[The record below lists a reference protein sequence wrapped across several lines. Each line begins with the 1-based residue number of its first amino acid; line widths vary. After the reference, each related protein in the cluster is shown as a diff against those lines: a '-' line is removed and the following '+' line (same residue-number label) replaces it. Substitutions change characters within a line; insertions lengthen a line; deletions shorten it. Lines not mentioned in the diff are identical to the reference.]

1 MSSVCI
7 DNHILIWGIRK
18 EATPGQEPMILRAEL
33 FLKCLDE
40 SKITVFVPA
49 VVIGEFLVKVPEGK
63 HQEVQAVLEKRFQ
76 IVPYDAAA
84 AACAAKIFQE
94 HKNSG
99 SSRGIISRDI
109 LKADIQILATAVT
122 RKVGKLYTHDEG
134 LAKLAEK
141 YLPVS
146 QMPEGLAKQTPLL

>member
-33 FLKCLDE
+33 FLKYLDE
-40 SKITVFVPA
+40 SKTTVIVPA
-49 VVIGEFLVKVPEGK
+49 VVIGEFLVKVPEEK

-76 IVPYDAAA
+76 IVPYDALAA
-84 AACAAKIFQE
+84 GCAAKIFRE

-99 SSRGIISRDI
+99 SSRGTVSRDI

-122 RKVGKLYTHDEG
+122 RKVGKLYTHDG
-134 LAKLAEK
+134 DLAKLAEK
-141 YLPVS
+141 YLTVS

>member
-1 MSSVCI
+1 MNSACI

-33 FLKCLDE
+33 FLKYLE
-40 SKITVFVPA
+40 EVNITVIVPS
-49 VVIGEFLVKVPEGK
+49 VVIGEFLVKVPVEK
-63 HQEVQAVLEKRFQ
+63 HQEVQGVLEKRFQ

-94 HKNSG
+94 QKHSG
-99 SSRGIISRDI
+99 ASKGNFTRDI

-122 RKVGKLYTHDEG
+122 RKIGSAVHTEGPGKAG
-134 LAKLAEK
+134 RK
-141 YLPVS
+141 VS
-146 QMPEGLAKQTPLL
+146 AGQPDAGRTG

>member
-1 MSSVCI
+1 MSSACL

-33 FLKCLDE
+33 FLKYLE
-40 SKITVFVPA
+40 KAETVVVVPS
-49 VVIGEFLVKVPEGK
+49 VVIGEFLVKVPAEK

-76 IVPYDAAA
+76 IVPYDGAA

-99 SSRGIISRDI
+99 VSRGSTSRDI
-109 LKADIQILATAVT
+109 LKADIQILATAIT
-122 RKVGKLYTHDEG
+122 RKVGRLYTHDGE

-141 YLPVS
+141 YLPVG
-146 QMPEGLAKQTPLL
+146 QMPEGLAKQPDLI

>member
-1 MSSVCI
+1 M
-7 DNHILIWGIRK
+7 
-18 EATPGQEPMILRAEL
+18 
-33 FLKCLDE
+33 
-40 SKITVFVPA
+40 
-49 VVIGEFLVKVPEGK
+49 
-63 HQEVQAVLEKRFQ
+63 EVQAVLEKRFK

-94 HKNSG
+94 HKSAGAGKG
-99 SSRGIISRDI
+99 SLSRDI

-141 YLPVS
+141 YLPVG
-146 QMPEGLAKQTPLL
+146 QMPEGLAKQSDLL